1 MDTREVFAACAEQ
14 RRACADLIE
23 TLDDAQLA
31 TLSLCGEWD
40 VRTVAAHLTVPL
52 LVPTLK
58 FARAA
63 LRHRGS
69 FDRTNAA
76 LAKQMATTPVPRIA
90 ANLRAHAESRYT
102 PPVGGPRAPLTDLLI
117 HGGDVRI
124 PLGLPFDPPVDAVE
138 TALDFLTGLAIGFV
152 PRGRL
157 KDIRIAPTDSPRRW
171 GSGAEISGRA
181 ADLMMAAS
189 GRRATLDELAGPGLD
204 VIAARL

>member
-1 MDTREVFAACAEQ
+1 MDTGEIFAACAAQ
-14 RRACADLIE
+14 RRAFADLIE

-31 TLSLCGEWD
+31 TPSLCGEWD

-63 LRHRGS
+63 LRHGGS

-76 LAKQMATTPVPRIA
+76 LAKQMATTPVSRIA
-90 ANLRAHAESRYT
+90 ANLRAQAESRYT
-102 PPVGGPRAPLTDLLI
+102 PPVGGPRAPLSDLLI

-124 PLGLPFDPPVDAVE
+124 PLGLPFDPPVRAVE

-157 KDIRIAPTDSPRRW
+157 KSIRIAPTDSPRRW
-171 GSGAEISGRA
+171 GSGGEITGRA
-181 ADLMMAAS
+181 ADLMMAAG
-189 GRRATLDELAGPGLD
+189 GRTATLDQLAGPGLD
-204 VIAARL
+204 MLAGRR